1 MAWNR
6 FRMKRVLL
14 ILPLLLSCEAG
25 GSAEYTNEMKENFS
39 TACFEATPRSM
50 SKNQAIKYC
59 QCSWKGVSTT
69 IPIEDFLKL
78 DRGEAMSPS
87 SNLILRELVA
97 KCGGRANDLQL
108 PNQ

>member
-1 MAWNR
+1 MVWNR

-50 SKNQAIKYC
+50 SKSQAIKYC

-97 KCGGRANDLQL
+97 KCGGRPNDLQL
-108 PNQ
+108 KNQ

>member
-1 MAWNR
+1 
-6 FRMKRVLL
+6 MKKVLL
-14 ILPLLLSCEAG
+14 ILPFLLSCEAG
-25 GSAEYTNEMKENFS
+25 RSAEYSNEMKESFS
-39 TACFEATPRSM
+39 TNCFEATPRSM

-59 QCSWKGVSTT
+59 QCSWEGISTT
-69 IPIEDFLKL
+69 IPIEDFLEL

-87 SNLILRELVA
+87 SNLIFRELVA

>member
-1 MAWNR
+1 
-6 FRMKRVLL
+6 MKRVLL
-14 ILPLLLSCEAG
+14 VLPFLMSCEAG
-25 GSAEYTNEMKENFS
+25 GPAEYSNEMKESFS
-39 TACFEATPRSM
+39 TNCFEATPRSM

-59 QCSWKGVSTT
+59 QCSWEGISTT
-69 IPIEDFLKL
+69 IPTEDFLKL

-108 PNQ
+108 RNQ